1 MPSTFELTRIIEH
14 KYKAETKTSLTGFQN
29 LHIRD
34 LSYMNS
40 HLSGRCFLSIL
51 DFDPEDLL
59 HNLQLAATV
68 KQERHLGKEATTSA
82 ALEGTYIALLFEKP
96 SLRTRST
103 VEIAI
108 RELGGDFIDP
118 DAAVALGRRESLADV
133 GRTLERWVSGA
144 VVRTYEQA
152 RLVDLAKA
160 TRTLRV
166 INALSN
172 EEHPCQALAD
182 CLTLQERWGTMTGR
196 RIAFVGDGN
205 NVATSF
211 AQAATMLGASVHV
224 ASPEGFELPSS
235 VDREIER
242 IANDDAELRRY
253 HDPIEAVKNVDAVY
267 TDVWTSMGRENEVAS
282 RRQLFSPYQVN
293 AGLMAQAKPD
303 ACFMH
308 CLPAHR
314 GEEVTDAVLDSDASV
329 VFDQAENRL
338 HTHKAL
344 LLMLFED

>member
-1 MPSTFELTRIIEH
+1 MTTQL
-14 KYKAETKTSLTGFQN
+14 A
-29 LHIRD
+29 
-34 LSYMNS
+34 
-40 HLSGRCFLSIL
+40 GRCFLSIL

-59 HNLQLAATV
+59 HCLQLAAAV
-68 KQERHLGKEATTSA
+68 KRDRHLGKEAATSA

-118 DAAVALGRRESLADV
+118 DADVALGKRESLADV

-152 RLVDLAKA
+152 RLVDLASA

-182 CLTLQERWGTMTGR
+182 CLTLQERWGTMHGR
-196 RIAFVGDGN
+196 RVAFVGDGN

-211 AQAATMLGASVHV
+211 AQAATMLGVSVHV
-224 ASPEGFELPSS
+224 ASPDGCELPMS
-235 VDREIER
+235 VDKDIDR
-242 IANDDAELRRY
+242 IATHGAVLRRFR
-253 HDPIEAVKNVDAVY
+253 DPVEAVKDVDAVY
-267 TDVWTSMGRENEVAS
+267 TDVWTSMGREAEVAE
-282 RRQLFSPYQVN
+282 RRRLFGTFQVN
-293 AGLMAQAKPD
+293 QTLMAHAKPD

-314 GEEVTDAVLDSDASV
+314 GEEVTDAVLDSPASV

>member
-1 MPSTFELTRIIEH
+1 MTT
-14 KYKAETKTSLTGFQN
+14 
-29 LHIRD
+29 
-34 LSYMNS
+34 
-40 HLSGRCFLSIL
+40 HLAGRCFLSIL

-68 KQERHLGKEATTSA
+68 KRDRHLGKEAATSA

-118 DAAVALGRRESLADV
+118 DADVALGKRESLADV
-133 GRTLERWVSGA
+133 GRTLERWVTGA

-152 RLVDLAKA
+152 RLVDLASA
-160 TRTLRV
+160 THTLRV

-182 CLTLQERWGTMTGR
+182 CLTLQERWGTMHGR
-196 RIAFVGDGN
+196 QVAFVGDGN

-211 AQAATMLGASVHV
+211 AQAATMLGVSVHV
-224 ASPEGFELPSS
+224 ASPEGFELPAS
-235 VDREIER
+235 VDQDIDR
-242 IANDDAELRRY
+242 IATHGAVLRRF
-253 HDPIEAVKNVDAVY
+253 HDPVEAVRNVDAVY
-267 TDVWTSMGRENEVAS
+267 TDVWTSMGRESEVAV
-282 RRQLFSPYQVN
+282 RRRLFGRYQVN
-293 AGLMAQAKPD
+293 ENLMAHAKPD

-314 GEEVTDAVLDSDASV
+314 GEEVTDAVLDSRASV

>member
-1 MPSTFELTRIIEH
+1 MRIGSS
-14 KYKAETKTSLTGFQN
+14 KLGSMATP
-29 LHIRD
+29 
-34 LSYMNS
+34 
-40 HLSGRCFLSIL
+40 LSGRCFLSIL

-59 HNLQLAATV
+59 HCLRLAVAV
-68 KQERHLGKEATTSA
+68 KRDRQLGKEAATSA

-108 RELGGDFIDP
+108 RELGGNFIDP
-118 DAAVALGRRESLADV
+118 DADVALGKRESLADV
-133 GRTLERWVSGA
+133 GRTLERWVAGA

-152 RLVDLAKA
+152 RLVDLAST

-182 CLTLQERWGTMTGR
+182 CLTLQERWSTMHGR
-196 RIAFVGDGN
+196 RVAFVGDGN

-211 AQAATMLGASVHV
+211 AQAATMLGVSVHV
-224 ASPEGFELPSS
+224 ASPEGFELPAS
-235 VDREIER
+235 VDQDVER
-242 IANDDAELRRY
+242 IATHGAVLQRFF
-253 HDPIEAVKNVDAVY
+253 DPVEAVRNVDAVY
-267 TDVWTSMGRENEVAS
+267 TDVWTSMGRESEVAA
-282 RRQLFSPYQVN
+282 RRRLFGPYQVN
-293 AGLMAQAKPD
+293 EDLMAHAKPD

-314 GEEVTDAVLDSDASV
+314 GEEVTDAVLDSAASV

>member
-1 MPSTFELTRIIEH
+1 MTTQL
-14 KYKAETKTSLTGFQN
+14 A
-29 LHIRD
+29 
-34 LSYMNS
+34 
-40 HLSGRCFLSIL
+40 GRCFLSIL

-59 HNLQLAATV
+59 HNLQLAAAV
-68 KQERHLGKEATTSA
+68 KRDRHLGKEAATSA

-118 DAAVALGRRESLADV
+118 DADVALGKRESLADV
-133 GRTLERWVSGA
+133 GRTLERWVAGA

-152 RLVDLAKA
+152 RLVDLASA

-182 CLTLQERWGTMTGR
+182 CLTLQERWGTMHGR
-196 RIAFVGDGN
+196 RVAFVGDGN

-211 AQAATMLGASVHV
+211 AQAATMLGVSVHV
-224 ASPEGFELPSS
+224 ASPEGFELTAS
-235 VDREIER
+235 VDQDIDR
-242 IANDDAELRRY
+242 IATHGAVLRRF
-253 HDPIEAVKNVDAVY
+253 HDPVQAVQNVDAVY
-267 TDVWTSMGRENEVAS
+267 TDVWTSMGREAEVAV
-282 RRQLFSPYQVN
+282 RRRLFGAYQVN
-293 AGLMAQAKPD
+293 EALMAHAKPD

-314 GEEVTDAVLDSDASV
+314 GEEVTDAVLDSPASV